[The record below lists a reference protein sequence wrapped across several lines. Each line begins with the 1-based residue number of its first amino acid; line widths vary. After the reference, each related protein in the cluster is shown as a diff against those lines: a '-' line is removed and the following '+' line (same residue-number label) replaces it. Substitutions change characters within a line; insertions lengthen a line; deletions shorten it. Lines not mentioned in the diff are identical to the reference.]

1 MKLVTI
7 IMLLM
12 SMIWAE
18 TMNAKMILSSHIES
32 EEAAKSLYN
41 LEKFFHENDE
51 AAILKKEHHLTL
63 GMELLDKYIL
73 VTITKI
79 KSYTVENRL
88 QYLLKEKFPDS
99 FIVPSFSS
107 LEISLIQEHI
117 TISNSNTLQKEMQTL
132 TTNME
137 TKQKPFYRSIDVEW
151 LALLLLAF
159 AGLVLVYRSASQLT
173 KIKKLQ
179 KEIAKYQLILEDEV
193 DTLGLNRG

>member
-107 LEISLIQEHI
+107 LEIPLIQEHV

-132 TTNME
+132 TRNME